1 MRGTKAEHLVVL
13 ISTEEGR
20 RIIADLGPTKNL
32 KDVQIATG
40 DQISVM
46 GPVVRI
52 SDRRILLAKK
62 LRADGQTIR
71 IRREVPSMR
80 ERGRELQLMQAKQVT
95 GQIEKV
101 AQLKVRGTDKKHTV
115 VRLKTD
121 EGRRIIADL
130 GNPKDLRD
138 IQVKSGQQMTLQGPM
153 IHLSGKPVIIAEQ
166 ISTDSMTAQ
175 IDRQFISALSA
186 VCPDCPQ
193 AARGQGG
200 TQTVRGE
207 VLVSGEVLRVD
218 RDGFYIVKDPSGRE
232 VHLLVSEEMNRG
244 FQPGDQIKAQVRPDG
259 QVTSIQKIQES
270 GQSKASQSEQSRG
283 QSGQSR

>member
-1 MRGTKAEHLVVL
+1 ML

-95 GQIEKV
+95 GQIEK
-101 AQLKVRGTDKKHTV
+101 G
-115 VRLKTD
+115 
-121 EGRRIIADL
+121 G
-130 GNPKDLRD
+130 
-138 IQVKSGQQMTLQGPM
+138 
-153 IHLSGKPVIIAEQ
+153 
-166 ISTDSMTAQ
+166 TAQ
-175 IDRQFISALSA
+175 
-186 VCPDCPQ
+186 
-193 AARGQGG
+193 
-200 TQTVRGE
+200 GE
-207 VLVSGEVLRVD
+207 G
-218 RDGFYIVKDPSGRE
+218 
-232 VHLLVSEEMNRG
+232 NR
-244 FQPGDQIKAQVRPDG
+244 
-259 QVTSIQKIQES
+259 
-270 GQSKASQSEQSRG
+270 
-283 QSGQSR
+283 